1 MRVLVVGTDIAE
13 SSANVQALR
22 RAGHDIVRCHA
33 PEDSA
38 FPCTGLLGS
47 GCPLEH
53 GGADVT
59 VLSNQFGADVNGG
72 PEDGAR
78 CALRRHVPLIA
89 AGCASSSPL
98 VEWATDVA
106 REPSELADAVARVG
120 RAPLPRHE
128 AVASEMFRHTLDLHG
143 LHDVEAG
150 VDVTRTAETV
160 RVVLRPSV
168 PVPATV
174 AEKASVRVVGAVTK
188 LDPTAVR
195 MSVAVENPEPLP
207 C

>member
-1 MRVLVVGTDIAE
+1 MRVLVVGTDTAE
-13 SSANVQALR
+13 SSASVQALR
-22 RAGHDIVRCHA
+22 GAGHDIIRCHP

-38 FPCTGLLGS
+38 FPCAGLVGP

-53 GGADVT
+53 GGADVA
-59 VLSNQFGADVNGG
+59 VLANQFGADVTSG

-89 AGCASSSPL
+89 TGIASSSPL

-106 REPSELADAVARVG
+106 RDPEELADVVARVG
-120 RAPLPRHE
+120 NAPMRRHE
-128 AVASEMFRHTLDLHG
+128 AVAEEMFRATLDLHG
-143 LHDVEAG
+143 FQDVDAG

-160 RVVLRPSV
+160 RVVLRPSA
-168 PVPATV
+168 PVPHSI
-174 AEKASVRVVGAVTK
+174 AEKASVRVAGAVAK

-195 MSVAVENPEPLP
+195 MSVAVADPEPQP
-207 C
+207 S